1 MRAKAKSSKTPHP
14 IWVEGE
20 YITKPPVRPKDGA
33 IRPEGHYID
42 KGGYPGA
49 NVYEI
54 DTDTFCRDT
63 GATDKRERPIYERDI
78 LLWETQEEIAY
89 FIIENVGQAVDIVNG
104 EILEVQQLEKENI
117 KVIGNLV
124 DSEEFIESIQYH
136 LDNDKPIPYVPL
148 SVTLPELWRICY
160 GWIYN
165 KGIQGKR
172 KSTCIVAYA
181 NASINHCFVAIITPT
196 QIILQGLVKVN

>member
-1 MRAKAKSSKTPHP
+1 MRAKAKSSKTPYP

-54 DTDTFCRDT
+54 DTATFCRDT
-63 GATDKRERPIYERDI
+63 GARDKRECPIYERDI
-78 LLWETQEEIAY
+78 LLWETQEEILY
-89 FIIENVGQAVDIVNG
+89 FIIENEGRAVDIVNG

-117 KVIGNLV
+117 RVIGNLV
-124 DSEEFIESIQYH
+124 DSEGFIESIQYY
-136 LDNDKPIPYVPL
+136 LDSDKPIPYAPYMDVQL
-148 SVTLPELWRICY
+148 SSLPYMLVECDKCKNKSLSCRYLTHCPNCSGFVTVRYETKKYREKEKAL
-160 GWIYN
+160 
-165 KGIQGKR
+165 
-172 KSTCIVAYA
+172 T
-181 NASINHCFVAIITPT
+181 
-196 QIILQGLVKVN
+196 

>member
-1 MRAKAKSSKTPHP
+1 MRAKAKSSKTPYP

-63 GATDKRERPIYERDI
+63 GAPIRGNARFMK
-78 LLWETQEEIAY
+78 EIYY
-89 FIIENVGQAVDIVNG
+89 F
-104 EILEVQQLEKENI
+104 
-117 KVIGNLV
+117 
-124 DSEEFIESIQYH
+124 
-136 LDNDKPIPYVPL
+136 
-148 SVTLPELWRICY
+148 
-160 GWIYN
+160 
-165 KGIQGKR
+165 GKHR
-172 KSTCIVAYA
+172 K
-181 NASINHCFVAIITPT
+181 
-196 QIILQGLVKVN
+196 K

>member
-136 LDNDKPIPYVPL
+136 LDNDKPIPYVPIMDVQL
-148 SVTLPELWRICY
+148 SGLPYMMLKCDKCGNTNLSCRYMARCPDCGGFVTVGY
-160 GWIYN
+160 
-165 KGIQGKR
+165 
-172 KSTCIVAYA
+172 T
-181 NASINHCFVAIITPT
+181 T
-196 QIILQGLVKVN
+196 KVYREKEKALA

>member
-1 MRAKAKSSKTPHP
+1 MRAKAKSSKTPYP

-54 DTDTFCRDT
+54 DTNTFCRDT

-136 LDNDKPIPYVPL
+136 LDNDKPIPYVPYMLVRCDKCKNESL
-148 SVTLPELWRICY
+148 SCRYLSRCPNCGGFATV
-160 GWIYN
+160 G
-165 KGIQGKR
+165 
-172 KSTCIVAYA
+172 YA
-181 NASINHCFVAIITPT
+181 T
-196 QIILQGLVKVN
+196 KVYREKEKALA

>member
-136 LDNDKPIPYVPL
+136 LDNDKPIPYVPYMDVQL
-148 SVTLPELWRICY
+148 SSLPY
-160 GWIYN
+160 M
-165 KGIQGKR
+165 
-172 KSTCIVAYA
+172 
-181 NASINHCFVAIITPT
+181 
-196 QIILQGLVKVN
+196 LVRCDKCKNESLSCRYLSRCPNCGGFATVGYTTKVYREKEKALA